1 LKRDEQFLAFRLQG
15 DENRN
20 RMIKAARDKDRA
32 LAQAAS
38 NGVSADAAQAEM
50 EEDAAVDEAA
60 EAESFGSKTIVIHPG
75 SRNLRIGLATDALPK
90 TIPMVIARKASH
102 AEDEEPA
109 AEPRPKRV
117 KMQDGSA
124 GSPAGESA
132 FDQDVCLFTCFT
144 ASQSLTSVAVCKR
157 I

>member
-1 LKRDEQFLAFRLQG
+1 LTRSIANFYFLYNSDFLKRDEQFLAFRLQG
-15 DENRN
+15 EENRN

-32 LAQAAS
+32 MAQAAS

-50 EEDAAVDEAA
+50 DEDAAEDEAA

-90 TIPMVIARKASH
+90 TIPMVIARKASR
-102 AEDEEPA
+102 AEDEEPD

-117 KMQDGSA
+117 KLQDGTSE
-124 GSPAGESA
+124 SAGESA
-132 FDQDVCLFTCFT
+132 FGEDV
-144 ASQSLTSVAVCKR
+144 R
-157 I
+157 

>member
-15 DENRN
+15 EENRN

-32 LAQAAS
+32 MAQAAS
-38 NGVSADAAQAEM
+38 NGVSADTAQAEM
-50 EEDAAVDEAA
+50 DEDAAEDEAA

-90 TIPMVIARKASH
+90 TIPMVIARKASQ
-102 AEDEEPA
+102 AEDEEPN

-117 KMQDGSA
+117 KMQDGTVE
-124 GSPAGESA
+124 PAGESA
-132 FDQDVCLFTCFT
+132 FGEDVRQLQPPI
-144 ASQSLTSVAVCKR
+144 SEDG
-157 I
+157 